1 MGLMCCSWELCE
13 GRAWIGRTNMDKHH
27 REKARWT
34 GLDLAIAME
43 PSKYA
48 RVLLDSL
55 EWEALQNHFQGQL
68 PLQGSSRDRTEAAFT
83 KRHLRQA
90 SGRQAA
96 AQGKARAVVGTPW
109 IQLCPRP
116 RSGKRMVRLAHC
128 KPSLALIKRRRVRKC
143 EQ

>member
-55 EWEALQNHFQGQL
+55 EWKALQYHFQGQL

-83 KRHLRQA
+83 QRHLRQA
-90 SGRQAA
+90 SGRPGA

-116 RSGKRMVRLAHC
+116 RSDKRMVRLAHC
-128 KPSLALIKRRRVRKC
+128 KPSLALIKRRRVRRC